1 MPGASPLGRRNTVHV
16 RLPVGIRRQPS
27 DSSCGATCLHAVY
40 EYFGDSVP
48 LGRLVDEVPELPA
61 GGTLAVTLALH
72 ALRRG
77 FSAELYTYNLQVFDP
92 TWFRPGVDLADK
104 LRAQRAA
111 KRSRKLRGA
120 TEQYLEFLELGGTVH
135 AEELTPALLRRFLK
149 RDLPVLT
156 GLSSTYLYQSARE
169 LEDGGTDDIAGGPV
183 GHFVVLHGY
192 HADRRE
198 VHVADPWHPNPVS
211 PDPNYWVDIQRLLN
225 SILLGIVTYDA
236 NLLVLE
242 PKGDRPTSKSA
253 ISGADK
259 KRKR

>member
-1 MPGASPLGRRNTVHV
+1 MGSRGPPVHI

-40 EYFGDSVP
+40 EYFGRSLP
-48 LGRLVDEVPELPA
+48 LRQLVQEVPELPQ

-77 FSAELYTYNLQVFDP
+77 FRAKLFTYNLQVFDP
-92 TWFRPGVDLADK
+92 TWFEPGVDVPAK
-104 LRAQRAA
+104 LRAQRNA
-111 KRSRKLRGA
+111 KRNAKLRGA
-120 TEQYLEFLELGGTVH
+120 TEHYLEFLELGGEVRF
-135 AEELTPALLRRFLK
+135 EELTGALLRRYLK
-149 RDLPVLT
+149 RGIPILT
-156 GLSSTYLYQSARE
+156 GLSSTYLYRSARE
-169 LEDGGTDDIAGGPV
+169 LDSGEVDDVGGGPV

-192 HADRRE
+192 HPEDRE

-211 PDPNYWVDIQRLLN
+211 PDPNYWVDIGRVLN

-242 PKGDRPTSKSA
+242 PPSEKPSRPGDSERRLPAHGKREDSK
-253 ISGADK
+253 
-259 KRKR
+259 